1 LKFTYLSFVCR
12 FDKPAQDISKKFE
25 SSSGESENTIAKK
38 RLIVGL
44 KNKDGIPA
52 LDYYLS
58 QLGNSLLPI
67 KSNTLLQ
74 VHFSKK

>member
-1 LKFTYLSFVCR
+1 MVCR
-12 FDKPAQDISKKFE
+12 FDNKTQDLTKKYE
-25 SSSGESENTIAKK
+25 SNSGESENKIAKK

-67 KSNTLLQ
+67 KSDTILQ